1 MGDPTDRIIVLPA
14 LASMGGT
21 MKRVRYQN
29 GSVFL
34 DRRRNIWYFKWWDG
48 ATRRTTPLGPLS
60 EIPTKAKA
68 CRVAE
73 SHRLAA
79 NNKTKP
85 AGPVAKFGD
94 AAQKYMAERMP
105 KRFTTGGGYRNN
117 LTKHVLPK
125 WGSLDLGA
133 VKPLAVDRWFLTL
146 PLAQK
151 TKSHIKSVM
160 RQVFEYAMLCEMF
173 ETQRNPMDLVR
184 ITGGTLREEDPIV
197 LTPEQF
203 RRLLCNII
211 TEPHRTMVIVAMC
224 LGLRRSEIA
233 GLQWLDFDWSNQEV
247 LIQRSVIANRV
258 DAVKTKRSKARLP
271 LDPALITALQS
282 WRRLSEFNA
291 DTDWVWASPFVAG
304 EMPYYLNAVQR
315 DYIIPAG
322 KRAGLGMVGW
332 HTFRHT
338 YRTWMGNNGTPLGI
352 QKDLMRHADIKTTMN
367 VYGGSMP
374 EAMREANS
382 QVVRMAIQPRA
393 VNGL

>member
-1 MGDPTDRIIVLPA
+1 
-14 LASMGGT
+14 
-21 MKRVRYQN
+21 MKRTRYQN
-29 GSVFL
+29 GSVQL
-34 DRRRNIWYFKWWDG
+34 DHRTNIWFFRWRDETGRRR
-48 ATRRTTPLGPLS
+48 AARLGTLADF
-60 EIPTKAKA
+60 PTKAKA
-68 CRVAE
+68 TRVAE
-73 SHRLAA
+73 GYRFNANSEPNLSPSVSFEAA
-79 NNKTKP
+79 
-85 AGPVAKFGD
+85 AR
-94 AAQKYMAERMP
+94 KYIAERMP
-105 KRFTTGGGYRNN
+105 KRHTTGEGYRNN
-117 LTKHVLPK
+117 LEKHVLPK
-125 WGSLDLGA
+125 WGDFDLGA
-133 VKPLAVDRWFLTL
+133 VKPLAVDRWFLDL

-151 TKSHIKSVM
+151 TKAHIKSVM

-173 ETQRNPMDLVR
+173 EMQRNPMDLVR
-184 ITGGTLREEDPIV
+184 ITGGTLRDEDPLI

-203 RRLLCNII
+203 SRLLQQII

-374 EAMREANS
+374 DAMREANS

>member
-1 MGDPTDRIIVLPA
+1 
-14 LASMGGT
+14 LAD
-21 MKRVRYQN
+21 
-29 GSVFL
+29 L
-34 DRRRNIWYFKWWDG
+34 
-48 ATRRTTPLGPLS
+48 
-60 EIPTKAKA
+60 PTKAKA
-68 CRVAE
+68 TRMAE
-73 SHRLAA
+73 GYRLNANSEPSLSPSVSFEAA
-79 NNKTKP
+79 
-85 AGPVAKFGD
+85 AR
-94 AAQKYMAERMP
+94 KYMAERMP
-105 KRFTTGGGYRNN
+105 KRHTTGGGYRNN
-117 LTKHVLPK
+117 LEKHVLPK
-125 WGSLDLGA
+125 WGDLDLGA
-133 VKPLAVDRWFLTL
+133 VKPLAVDRWFLDL

-151 TKSHIKSVM
+151 TKAHIKSVM
-160 RQVFEYAMLCEMF
+160 RQVFEYAMLCELF
-173 ETQRNPMDLVR
+173 EMQRNPMDLVR
-184 ITGGTLREEDPIV
+184 ITGGTLRDEDPLI

-203 RRLLCNII
+203 SRLLQQII

-271 LDPALITALQS
+271 LDPSLITALQF

-291 DTDWVWASPFVAG
+291 DADWVWASPFVAG

-374 EAMREANS
+374 AAMREANS